1 MDRETWLQRQANIR
15 VIEAGSYT
23 HAVTFNTNKN
33 LTVKRTTTLFE
44 LFERRLAKKIN
55 DKRKFKFVGFY
66 ERKSGNAHIHSV
78 VNFTK
83 KQEEQFNK
91 HAPHIWA
98 KLMRE
103 NKATGRLWVDLYK
116 DSVATYI
123 TKEGAMVI
131 TTA

>member
-1 MDRETWLQRQANIR
+1 MDRETWLQRQDEIKL
-15 VIEAGSYT
+15 IEAGSYT

-33 LTVKRTTTLFE
+33 LTIKRTAKLFE
-44 LFERRLAKKIN
+44 LFERRIAKKLN
-55 DKRKFKFVGFY
+55 DVSKLIFVGFY

-78 VNFTK
+78 VKFTDE
-83 KQEEQFNK
+83 QEAQFKK
-91 HAPHIWA
+91 HAAHIWA

-103 NKATGRLWVDLYK
+103 NKATGKLWVDLYK

-123 TKEGAMVI
+123 TKDGAMVI

>member
-1 MDRETWLQRQANIR
+1 MDRETWLQRQDEIKL
-15 VIEAGSYT
+15 IEAGSYT

-33 LTVKRTTTLFE
+33 LTIKRTAKLFE
-44 LFERRLAKKIN
+44 LFEKRFAKKIGDVRN
-55 DKRKFKFVGFY
+55 LKFVGFY

-78 VNFTK
+78 VEFTK
-83 KQEEQFNK
+83 KQEVQFNK
-91 HAPHIWA
+91 HAAHIWA

-103 NKATGRLWVDLYK
+103 NKATGKLWVDLYK

-123 TKEGAMVI
+123 TKDGAMVI

>member
-1 MDRETWLQRQANIR
+1 MNRETWLQRQDEIKL
-15 VIEAGSYT
+15 IEAGSYT
-23 HAVTFNTNKN
+23 HAITFNTNKN
-33 LTVKRTTTLFE
+33 LTIKRTVKLFE
-44 LFERRLAKKIN
+44 LFERRIAKKLN
-55 DKRKFKFVGFY
+55 DVSKLIFVGFY

-78 VNFTK
+78 VKFTDE
-83 KQEEQFNK
+83 QEAQFKK
-91 HAPHIWA
+91 HAAHIWA

-103 NKATGRLWVDLYK
+103 NKATGKLWVDLYK